1 MHRSGDEALSIL
13 TVIILDYAPGRR
25 YHLGEW
31 TDKKVAMRII
41 FNQRVICFPV
51 DMLYRAY
58 RPRVASNFYC
68 MMDWVRRR
76 RRLA

>member
-41 FNQRVICFPV
+41 FNQRVICFPQPPPGAKFV
-51 DMLYRAY
+51 YVFQSV
-58 RPRVASNFYC
+58 P
-68 MMDWVRRR
+68 
-76 RRLA
+76 